1 MGRQISQ
8 VSWQIMHLQEGASI
22 LRIGNRHEAV
32 VEGQGVRPLLL
43 EYTLGEPLPYLI
55 RLYYS

>member
-8 VSWQIMHLQEGASI
+8 VSWQIMHMQEGAPI
-22 LRIGNRHEAV
+22 QRIGNRHDAV

-43 EYTLGEPLPYLI
+43 EYTLGEPLQYMTRP
-55 RLYYS
+55 YYS